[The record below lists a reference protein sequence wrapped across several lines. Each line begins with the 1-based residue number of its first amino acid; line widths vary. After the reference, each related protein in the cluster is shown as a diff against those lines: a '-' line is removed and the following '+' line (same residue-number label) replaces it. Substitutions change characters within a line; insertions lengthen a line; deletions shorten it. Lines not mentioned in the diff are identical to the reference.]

1 MTVTVIVEDNLTD
14 GAAPV
19 KANICI
25 DNDTKRVMV
34 DFGDYSIL
42 IPREELEIVLNE
54 DLHG

>member
-25 DNDTKRVMV
+25 DNDTRRIMV

-54 DLHG
+54 GLHG